1 MTNHIEVNDYMLVIE
16 RRDPETDRIFSWLE
30 IEIFEDEIDMDM
42 GVGNDEEQSAH
53 IPMCE
58 KEVSAICKFLLKW
71 LNRERSLLELNI

>member
-30 IEIFEDEIDMDM
+30 MEILEDEIDMDM
-42 GVGNDEEQSAH
+42 GVGNEEQSAY
-53 IPMCE
+53 IPLCE

-71 LNRERSLLELNI
+71 LNREQNLPELKI